1 MLKGIWA
8 ARWYLIL
15 GLLTFLITLVLTMP
29 LHFAWRLASPHLSN
43 LPVHIHSMSGTLWSG
58 RVQMQVPMVR
68 ELGTLNSNWQLS
80 FLPLLV
86 GNIHLNLTVDSDNLR
101 LTLPLSLSNSRLDI
115 QGAEGYLNLAGID
128 SLLRA
133 QNTSLGGT
141 VELQRLLATVDLNS
155 NEFSELAGRIVYGGG
170 PVTVQIDNK
179 PVSAT
184 LPLLVGQLGREPE
197 RAALV
202 LTTEDGDV
210 LLNGYLQP
218 DGWAGMA
225 LRRRFVDLM
234 GQTWPAKAEADTVI
248 FEVSSKVL

>member
-29 LHFAWRLASPHLSN
+29 LHFAWRMVAPHLSS
-43 LPVHIHSMSGTLWSG
+43 LPVHIHSMSGTLWHG
-58 RVQMQVPMVR
+58 RVQLQVP
-68 ELGTLNSNWQLS
+68 ELRDLGLLNTSWQLE

-86 GNIHLNLTVDSDNLR
+86 GNAKINLSIDSTNLR
-101 LTLPLSLSNSRLDI
+101 LTMPLSLSSSHVDI
-115 QGAEGYLNLAGID
+115 QGADGYLNLQSIE
-128 SLLRA
+128 SLLRD
-133 QNTSLGGT
+133 QGTRLGGT
-141 VELQRLLATVDLNS
+141 VELQRLLASVDLNTY
-155 NEFSELAGRIVYGGG
+155 EFSELAGRIVYGGG
-170 PVTVQIDNK
+170 PVTVLIDNK

-197 RAALV
+197 RAALL
-202 LTTEDGDV
+202 LTTQEGDI